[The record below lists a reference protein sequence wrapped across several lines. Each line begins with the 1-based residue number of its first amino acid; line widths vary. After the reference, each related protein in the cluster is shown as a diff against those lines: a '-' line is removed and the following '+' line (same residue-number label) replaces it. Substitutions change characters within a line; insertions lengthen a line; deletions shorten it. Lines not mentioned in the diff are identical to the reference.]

1 MKIIKELSGYISE
14 ELDDAE
20 KYARLALTYQQ
31 EYPSLADLFNR
42 LSSEEMTHMNLLHGA
57 VVDII
62 EKYRKEKGEPP
73 EAMKAVYDFLHERQI
88 EHAAKV
94 KTLRSMYKE

>member
-20 KYARLALTYQQ
+20 KYARLALTYKQ

-42 LSSEEMTHMNLLHGA
+42 LSGEDAEAHQAPAQPEE
-57 VVDII
+57 
-62 EKYRKEKGEPP
+62 R
-73 EAMKAVYDFLHERQI
+73 
-88 EHAAKV
+88 
-94 KTLRSMYKE
+94 

>member
-20 KYARLALTYQQ
+20 KYARLALTYR
-31 EYPSLADLFNR
+31 EDYPALADIFNR
-42 LSSEEMTHMNLLHGA
+42 LSGEELTHSNLLHGA
-57 VVDII
+57 VVDFI
-62 EKYRKEKGEPP
+62 EQYRKEHGDPP
-73 EAMKAVYDFLHERQI
+73 EAMKAVYDYLHEQQI
-88 EHAAKV
+88 DHAAKV